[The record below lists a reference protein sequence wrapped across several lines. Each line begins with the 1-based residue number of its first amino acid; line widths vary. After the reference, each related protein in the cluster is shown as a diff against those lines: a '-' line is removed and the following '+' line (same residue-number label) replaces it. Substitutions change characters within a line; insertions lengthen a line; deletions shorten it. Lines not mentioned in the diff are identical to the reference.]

1 MCCDRHVYHSGH
13 LCTKMNA
20 KTNLMDAMGHKLR
33 QARRDLC
40 NGWHNPDLMEEIDTL
55 HQVLRLVN
63 NFETQL
69 LTEIYDID

>member
-1 MCCDRHVYHSGH
+1 MYK
-13 LCTKMNA
+13 KMNA
-20 KTNLMDAMGHKLR
+20 KTALMNVMGQKLR
-33 QARRDLC
+33 RARRDLC
-40 NGWHNPDLMEEIDTL
+40 NGWHNPELMEEIDTL